1 MNLQEHIFWQKFQ
14 HWILEGT
21 RYIFDWI
28 ELNGNTHA
36 GVLWAWIEFIV
47 FIFPQS
53 FTTKP
58 ENISF
63 SLLLSFQEHR
73 GMDLVISFCWTQ
85 SWFLSCLVLNTFLQ
99 PVQNRKFSL
108 LFFTSYLLSY
118 ILHCGGKRGHKTWHV
133 CLSGGNKS
141 LVVVQN
147 SPPGLVAEVE
157 IVTNF
162 KMSQKGAL

>member
-36 GVLWAWIEFIV
+36 GVLRAWIEFIV

-63 SLLLSFQEHR
+63 SLLLSF
-73 GMDLVISFCWTQ
+73 
-85 SWFLSCLVLNTFLQ
+85 
-99 PVQNRKFSL
+99 
-108 LFFTSYLLSY
+108 
-118 ILHCGGKRGHKTWHV
+118 
-133 CLSGGNKS
+133 
-141 LVVVQN
+141 
-147 SPPGLVAEVE
+147 
-157 IVTNF
+157 
-162 KMSQKGAL
+162 